1 VLTTVRT
8 HGFAADPELPQ
19 RDGLLDAEAV
29 AERLPALLGLG
40 SLRSCNLL
48 RAKYRIGES
57 LRVVYRLDTG
67 SREHLLAAR
76 AFPAGRGGSAYRR
89 AVIAA
94 VPGDG
99 LPPVVLDQESE
110 AVWWT
115 FPNDR
120 RLLGL
125 SDLMHPLGSVHPSWQ
140 RSEAVE
146 YAPERSVTL
155 RATALDGTTAGY
167 AKVFAP
173 GSVDVAGLAGRY
185 RRIAAALAGRGE
197 TVQSPDAL
205 CWSDERQ
212 LLLLS
217 AMPGVRWADLPTA
230 DLLGTLRRLGAAIA
244 ALHDAGPAALG
255 DDHPAAGLQPFT
267 RLALPRVTHSAELV
281 GLARP
286 DVAARARRLAARLAG
301 AVPAPDRPVLLH
313 GDCHPKNALVDA
325 QQIGLI
331 DLDQAGT
338 GAAANDIG
346 SLLARLRQD
355 ELIGGP
361 PAAELAAAFLAGYAG
376 VRPPPVDSALH
387 WHTAAALLAERAMRA
402 VNRVHLP
409 ALQHL
414 DELLA
419 EAERTLS
426 KGVLL

>member
-1 VLTTVRT
+1 MLTTVRT

-19 RDGLLDAEAV
+19 RDRLLDADAV
-29 AERLPALLGLG
+29 AERLPGLLGLG

-94 VPGDG
+94 VPVDG

-155 RATALDGTTAGY
+155 RARALDGKTAGY

-173 GSVDVAGLAGRY
+173 GSVDVAELAGRY
-185 RRIAAALAGRGE
+185 RRIAAALAGAGRPSNHPTCSAGRTSGSCSCCRRCPGSAGRICPPQTCSE
-197 TVQSPDAL
+197 HCVGSVRRSPH
-205 CWSDERQ
+205 C
-212 LLLLS
+212 
-217 AMPGVRWADLPTA
+217 T
-230 DLLGTLRRLGAAIA
+230 T
-244 ALHDAGPAALG
+244 
-255 DDHPAAGLQPFT
+255 
-267 RLALPRVTHSAELV
+267 
-281 GLARP
+281 
-286 DVAARARRLAARLAG
+286 
-301 AVPAPDRPVLLH
+301 PAPLPLATTTRRRVYSPSPGWRCL
-313 GDCHPKNALVDA
+313 GSRTALNWSA
-325 QQIGLI
+325 SRGRTSRRAP
-331 DLDQAGT
+331 AGWPLVSPAPYRHRT
-338 GAAANDIG
+338 
-346 SLLARLRQD
+346 AR
-355 ELIGGP
+355 
-361 PAAELAAAFLAGYAG
+361 
-376 VRPPPVDSALH
+376 SCC
-387 WHTAAALLAERAMRA
+387 TATAT
-402 VNRVHLP
+402 P
-409 ALQHL
+409 
-414 DELLA
+414 
-419 EAERTLS
+419 RTLWS
-426 KGVLL
+426 TPSR